1 MRKASVFGFILSM
14 FLFVGGEAFAGGG
27 QAGMSPG
34 TGVKVRFAKGGADVW
49 IPIQFRAE
57 GHLGSEGQHGVGG
70 TFSYDIGTGGSIF
83 TGNFGMVAIT
93 PHYHY
98 YFNPK
103 ESGPYVGGYVDLRF
117 RSGVNDI
124 VIGGKGGYKHQFT
137 ENWGI
142 WAEGGFGFSTW
153 GNNGFSRSNGGQ
165 LAINA
170 GAHYQF

>member
-1 MRKASVFGFILSM
+1 M
-14 FLFVGGEAFAGGG
+14 GGDLFAGGG

-34 TGVKVRFAKGGADVW
+34 TGVKIRFEKGGTDVW

-70 TFSYDIGTGGSIF
+70 TFSYDIGTGKSTVIGLVVRSR
-83 TGNFGMVAIT
+83 TGMAAIT

-103 ESGPYVGGYVDLRF
+103 DSGAYVGAFTDLRF
-117 RSGVNDI
+117 GGGWNDI
-124 VIGGKGGYKHQFT
+124 GVGGKGGYKHQFT

-142 WAEGGFGFSTW
+142 WAEGSVGFSTS
-153 GNNGFSRSNGGQ
+153 GSSGSKRSNGGI
-165 LAINA
+165 LGINA